1 MICYAP
7 PQMTSVPIAKAVN
20 RIRTVDAHGAGVQA
34 ARALGI
40 CFGDNSAQNP
50 FVVPTGSAIAGGG
63 TEWDAEATL
72 ALAQSAADLALAE

>member
-7 PQMTSVPIAKAVN
+7 PQMTSVPIAQAVN
-20 RIRTVDAHGAGVQA
+20 RIRTVEAHGAGVQA

-50 FVVPTGSAIAGGG
+50 FLVPVDSSSTANDSEWIAESAL
-63 TEWDAEATL
+63 ELVESAT
-72 ALAQSAADLALAE
+72 ALALAE